1 MVRILI
7 LDIGNGMNKGNLAL
21 LYSTINTISKFIPDA
36 EYYLMYYGESG
47 SHSNLK
53 LGETSLVGEIN
64 PKKPLKTILSV
75 VYLFK
80 CLILGVLKRIGINIP
95 ISKTSKLYEYYRCDC
110 VVMIGG
116 DTMTAS
122 GKYGVN
128 ILTPLIN
135 IYYAVALGRPT
146 VLYGET
152 IGNYNTF
159 IKNIADPV
167 FNRVS
172 LIIVREDL
180 SKQYLVQNNISTP
193 KVAITADLAFT
204 LSPASKKRALDIL
217 SQEGIEILDRPII
230 GINASRLIQKYIGG
244 NIHKS
249 EEKLD
254 DILARTIDTLLEKL
268 DVNILLVPHVFE
280 PGPITD
286 DRTAIG
292 EIYLK
297 VKNKSRVSVITGEYS
312 PQELKAI
319 IGLCDLFVGARM
331 HATIASTSML
341 VPTVGLAY
349 SPKMYGI
356 IGEMLGQQKYIVD
369 IKNINYDKLLNTIL
383 EAWENQTSI
392 KADLEKRMPIVKD
405 RAWLSGKYVKELI
418 DHHEN

>member
-1 MVRILI
+1 M
-7 LDIGNGMNKGNLAL
+7 
-21 LYSTINTISKFIPDA
+21 
-36 EYYLMYYGESG
+36 
-47 SHSNLK
+47 
-53 LGETSLVGEIN
+53 
-64 PKKPLKTILSV
+64 
-75 VYLFK
+75 
-80 CLILGVLKRIGINIP
+80 
-95 ISKTSKLYEYYRCDC
+95 
-110 VVMIGG
+110 
-116 DTMTAS
+116 
-122 GKYGVN
+122 
-128 ILTPLIN
+128 
-135 IYYAVALGRPT
+135 
-146 VLYGET
+146 
-152 IGNYNTF
+152 
-159 IKNIADPV
+159 
-167 FNRVS
+167 
-172 LIIVREDL
+172 
-180 SKQYLVQNNISTP
+180 
-193 KVAITADLAFT
+193 
-204 LSPASKKRALDIL
+204 
-217 SQEGIEILDRPII
+217 
-230 GINASRLIQKYIGG
+230 
-244 NIHKS
+244 
-249 EEKLD
+249 
-254 DILARTIDTLLEKL
+254 
-268 DVNILLVPHVFE
+268 FE